1 MSSRDKGREALN
13 GGTNGGKEVGGKAD
27 ATGEWRSRGRRR
39 EDANA
44 ESESDRRVG
53 GWEREQGWWGWGQGL
68 LAWERCE
75 VVSKPPELPPVPV

>member
-27 ATGEWRSRGRRR
+27 AAGEWRSRDGGGRMLTQSQKVT
-39 EDANA
+39 DAW
-44 ESESDRRVG
+44 G
-53 GWEREQGWWGWGQGL
+53 GEREQGWWGWGQGL